1 MNRVQVLGCGV
12 VSPAGWGIEAFR
24 AALENGSGLK
34 AVEEQG
40 ADGQVWRMRRVPA
53 RKDRPPWMLN
63 PRMRR
68 SGLITQYAMAA
79 AWEALG
85 GEGGREGWEGLGVI
99 CCVMGGS
106 VVYSRR
112 FYAEV
117 LVDPSTASPLL
128 FPETVFNAP
137 ASHVG
142 AVLGAGGR
150 NDTLVGDQSMFVAAL
165 VQAADW
171 MRRGAVR
178 SCLVIGAEEA
188 DWTTAEAG
196 RVFRRESVSGE
207 GAAAI
212 WLGPGPG
219 SIELRRVTEGE
230 MYLRGTSRTE
240 AMARVRAELGVPEGT
255 PVFGSGGVVGVRDVE
270 AVLGDGR
277 GALGGWAC
285 VAAADAVGTGGCSE
299 AGVCVAGSNQQVIG
313 AVLGR

>member
-1 MNRVQVLGCGV
+1 MNGIQVLGCGV
-12 VSPAGWGIEAFR
+12 VSPAGWGIGAFR
-24 AALENGSGLK
+24 AALENGTGLK
-34 AVEEQG
+34 TVEETG
-40 ADGQVWRMRRVPA
+40 AGGRIWPMRRVPA
-53 RKDRPPWMLN
+53 REGRPAWMLN

-68 SGLITQYAMAA
+68 SGLISQYAMAA

-85 GEGGREGWEGLGVI
+85 GEAGRGGGEGLGVI

-112 FYAEV
+112 FYTEV
-117 LVDPSTASPLL
+117 LEDPSTASPLM

-150 NDTLVGDQSMFVAAL
+150 NDTLVGDESMFVAAL

-171 MRRGAVR
+171 MERGEVK

-196 RVFRRESVSGE
+196 QVFRRRTVSGE
-207 GAAAI
+207 GAAAL

-219 SIELRRVTEGE
+219 RVELRRVTDAQV
-230 MYLRGTSRTE
+230 YRRGLNRAE
-240 AMARVRAELGVPEGT
+240 AMRRVGEQMGLVEGM
-255 PVFGSGGVVGVRDVE
+255 PVFGSGAVPGVRDLETVF
-270 AVLGDGR
+270 GDGR
-277 GALGGWAC
+277 GSMGGWAC
-285 VAAADAVGTGGCSE
+285 VAAVDAVENGGWKE
-299 AGVCVAGSNQQVIG
+299 AGVCVAGSNLQGIG
-313 AVLGR
+313 AVWGG

>member
-1 MNRVQVLGCGV
+1 MNGIQVLGCGV
-12 VSPAGWGIEAFR
+12 VSPAGWGIGPFR
-24 AALENGSGLK
+24 TAMENGTGLK
-34 AVEEQG
+34 TVEETG
-40 ADGQVWRMRRVPA
+40 AGGRTWRMRRVPA
-53 RKDRPPWMLN
+53 REGRPAWMLN

-68 SGLITQYAMAA
+68 SGLISQYAMAA

-85 GEGGREGWEGLGVI
+85 GEGGRDGWEGLGVI

-112 FYAEV
+112 FYTEV
-117 LVDPSTASPLL
+117 LEDPSTASPLL

-171 MRRGAVR
+171 MERGEVK

-196 RVFRRESVSGE
+196 QVFRRRTVSGE

-212 WLGPGPG
+212 WLGRGPG
-219 SIELRRVTEGE
+219 LIGLRRVTEAQV
-230 MYLRGTSRTE
+230 YRRGVTRAE
-240 AMARVRAELGVPEGT
+240 AMAKVRAELGLAEGM
-255 PVFGSGGVVGVRDVE
+255 PVFGSGGGAGVRDLETVF
-270 AVLGDGR
+270 GDGR
-277 GALGGWAC
+277 GAMGGWAC
-285 VAAADAVGTGGCSE
+285 VAAADAVTSGGSTE
-299 AGVCVAGSNQQVIG
+299 AGVCVAGSNLAGIG
-313 AVLGR
+313 AVWGG